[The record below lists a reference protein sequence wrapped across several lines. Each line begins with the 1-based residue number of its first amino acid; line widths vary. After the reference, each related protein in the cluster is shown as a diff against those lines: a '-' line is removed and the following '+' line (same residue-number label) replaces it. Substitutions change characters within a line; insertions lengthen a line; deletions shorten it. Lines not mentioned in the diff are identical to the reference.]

1 VITARAEDPA
11 SVATTTGV
19 AATLVTLGT
28 VLAALVIGRISRSV
42 PPRTILIATL
52 PVAALLAASIPLVPG
67 VWAPIAI
74 WTVLGLASGTVAP
87 SIFAWLGR
95 LGPTSAGGYAL
106 LASTSMC
113 GYALGPV
120 LMGQV
125 SVYGLDWPFRLT
137 AAMLVLTTLLVAASR
152 MRPTAGLTSGPT
164 GSGVASA

>member
-1 VITARAEDPA
+1 FARPELRLLMLLFLIGETSAQGLRPLLPIVITARADDPA
-11 SVATTTGV
+11 SVAATTGV

-28 VLAALVIGRISRSV
+28 VVAALVIGRISRRIA
-42 PPRTILIATL
+42 PRAILVAT
-52 PVAALLAASIPLVPG
+52 LLAAAIPLVPG

-74 WTVLGLASGTVAP
+74 WTLLGLASGTVAP

-95 LGPTSAGGYAL
+95 LGPIGAGGYAL

-125 SVYGLDWPFRLT
+125 SVFGLDWPFRLT
-137 AAMLVLTTLLVAASR
+137 AA
-152 MRPTAGLTSGPT
+152 
-164 GSGVASA
+164 